1 MKKIAT
7 SALLA
12 LSILGGIANAASA
25 ASGEESILSF
35 EDFTTGCSARATGTS
50 RPR

>member
-1 MKKIAT
+1 MEMIMKKIAT

-25 ASGEESILSF
+25 SKAYSLQDSSTPDRIFLLSF
-35 EDFTTGCSARATGTS
+35 HLE
-50 RPR
+50 